1 MAEGKTSV
9 TLKPEPKIQPED
21 RSTDTESDDTEDED
35 KEEVAATPSLCEARV
50 EPALANVTPL
60 RKRLPVST
68 TINKKLDQILEN
80 QRILYS
86 IVTSLLR
93 EKNDS
98 GFFASEFGQRA
109 IQVLDQGS
117 AKILNQGRDVFSDL
131 GETKC

>member
-9 TLKPEPKIQPED
+9 TLKSQPKIQPED
-21 RSTDTESDDTEDED
+21 CSTDTESDDTEDED
-35 KEEVAATPSLCEARV
+35 EEEVAATPSLCEARV
-50 EPALANVTPL
+50 EPVLANVTPL

-68 TINKKLDQILEN
+68 TINKKPDQILEN

-98 GFFASEFGQRA
+98 GFFAGEFGQRA

-117 AKILNQGRDVFSDL
+117 AEILNLGRDVFSDL